1 GPHAGTDTR
10 LIVKL
15 KPPVELLRTV
25 LKSDRQFHNEIHA
38 YQNVVPFLF
47 EHLPE
52 GARGPALPVFVY
64 GRNECGARWSEDV
77 IVLEDPR
84 GHGYVP
90 ARSPEYGGGGCG
102 SAHMDYGH
110 LAVAIAALGRFH
122 GMSFTAKQ
130 KNPVAFRKLV
140 GNLREIQWDEDG
152 WLVKGNGL
160 KSMSMRGA
168 RPLMDQEK
176 YRDGK
181 LKGFLSMIREADRN
195 LKLAMTPKEPFAVIC
210 HGDYCKPNILFE
222 YDDAGQPRDAMI
234 TEFTA
239 VRYGSPGLDLS
250 YFLYKNADKDVQD
263 NRWEDLLAV
272 YLESVAAVLPADV
285 MAPTAE
291 QLHHELRFHALYG
304 YAHLLFAVPNM
315 INDNPRGLLD
325 IDNDDDKTTV
335 EDLLVARIDAADEK
349 INEILSGTV
358 RHIIDHGYAEQ
369 YEFSSNSRI

>member
-1 GPHAGTDTR
+1 MNTSHESLKLWLSDVLTADGAYGATVDRPASFDPDRDPRHASRPKQTQRLSSVVASGRLTVPACGGSHAATDTR
-10 LIVKL
+10 LTVKL

-25 LKSDRQFHNEIHA
+25 LKSDRQFHNEMHA

-47 EHLPE
+47 EHLPD

-84 GHGYVP
+84 NHGYVP
-90 ARSPEYGGGGCG
+90 ARTPEHVAGAG

-168 RPLMDQEK
+168 RPLMDQDK

-181 LKGFLSMIREADRN
+181 LKGFLTMIREADRN

-222 YDDAGQPRDAMI
+222 YDDAGHPRDAMI

-239 VRYGSPGLDLS
+239 VR
-250 YFLYKNADKDVQD
+250 
-263 NRWEDLLAV
+263 
-272 YLESVAAVLPADV
+272 
-285 MAPTAE
+285 
-291 QLHHELRFHALYG
+291 
-304 YAHLLFAVPNM
+304 
-315 INDNPRGLLD
+315 
-325 IDNDDDKTTV
+325 
-335 EDLLVARIDAADEK
+335 
-349 INEILSGTV
+349 
-358 RHIIDHGYAEQ
+358 
-369 YEFSSNSRI
+369 